1 MLSKYAVARQNW
13 PMTCAIAAPSPASAQ
28 AGLRMARA
36 GGTAADAAVAAM
48 VVAMSSEPGI
58 VSPLGGGFVAV
69 WPRGGEP
76 EVIDGNVEMPGRGL
90 PQERLG
96 SGLRK
101 ITTSYGGGVTM
112 YAGHGSVATPGAFA
126 ALGEAHRR
134 HGRLPWSD
142 VLAPAIEV
150 TTAGYRLG
158 ASAASYLAITGTTL
172 FAWDQE
178 TARLLLDEHGA
189 PHVAGHV
196 IRDHA
201 LSASLQQVAQRGAEE
216 LYVGEIGRAIAADCA
231 AREGLITGADLTA
244 YQAVVR
250 PALTSRLGSWAL
262 ATNPPPSIGGPLLT
276 VMLAELMAREG
287 RTWADVIEIQEHVLR
302 YRHHV
307 HDFSEDLEEDGYTVL
322 DLVASEGLRG
332 LALPPSTAESTAH
345 VSVVDDEGMACAITA
360 SSGYGSGA
368 TVPGTG
374 LMLNNCLGE
383 PELNRRGVH
392 VLPSGTR
399 LASNMAPTVARNPD
413 GATLAIGS
421 PGADRITT
429 ALMQVLTRY
438 CLMGVPL
445 GEAIDR
451 PRLHVK
457 VVEDEGAQLEYEQ
470 DEELAVAV
478 AAADLPATV
487 HPALSM
493 YFGGVAAALLDGAGQ
508 LAAAGDPR
516 REAATAVG

>member
-1 MLSKYAVARQNW
+1 
-13 PMTCAIAAPSPASAQ
+13 MTCAIAAPSPASAQ
-28 AGLRMARA
+28 AGVQISRA
-36 GGTAADAAVAAM
+36 GGSAVDAAVGAM
-48 VVAMSSEPGI
+48 VVAMSTEPGI

-69 WPRGGEP
+69 WPLGGHP

-96 SGLRK
+96 TGLRK

-126 ALGEAHRR
+126 ALGKAHSR

-150 TTAGYRLG
+150 TRAGYRLG
-158 ASAASYLAITGTTL
+158 RSAASYLAITGTTL
-172 FAWDQE
+172 FAWDPQ
-178 TARLLLDEHGA
+178 TAALLLDEHGA
-189 PHVAGHV
+189 PRLAGQL

-201 LSASLQQVAQRGAEE
+201 LSASLQRVAERGAQE

-231 AREGLITGADLTA
+231 AREGLITAADLTA

-250 PALTSRLGSWAL
+250 PALTSQLGSWTL

-276 VMLAELMAREG
+276 VMLAELMARDG
-287 RTWADVIEIQEHVLR
+287 RTWSDVIEIQEHVLR
-302 YRHHV
+302 YRHQV
-307 HDFSEDLEEDGYTVL
+307 HDFSDDLEEDGYTVL
-322 DLVASEGLRG
+322 DLVASQGLRG
-332 LALPPSTAESTAH
+332 LAVPPPGSPATAH
-345 VSVVDDEGMACAITA
+345 VSVVDDAGMACAITA

-399 LASNMAPTVARNPD
+399 LASNMAPTVARSPEA
-413 GATLAIGS
+413 GLLAIGS

-429 ALMQVLTRY
+429 ALMQVLARY

-445 GEAIDR
+445 AEAIDR
-451 PRLHVK
+451 PRLHIK
-457 VVEDEGAQLEYEQ
+457 VAEGEGARLEYEL
-470 DEELAVAV
+470 DDELA
-478 AAADLPATV
+478 AAAAAAGLETTV
-487 HPALSM
+487 HPARSM
-493 YFGGVAAALLDGAGQ
+493 YFGGVAAALRTTDGA
-508 LAAAGDPR
+508 LAAAADPR

>member
-1 MLSKYAVARQNW
+1 
-13 PMTCAIAAPSPASAQ
+13 MTCAIAAPSPASAQ
-28 AGLRMARA
+28 AGVQTARA
-36 GGTAADAAVAAM
+36 GGSAVDAAVAAM
-48 VVAMSSEPGI
+48 VVAMSTEPGI

-69 WPRGGEP
+69 WPSGSDP

-90 PQERLG
+90 PMERLG
-96 SGLRK
+96 TGLRK

-112 YAGHGSVATPGAFA
+112 YAGHGSVATPGSFA

-134 HGRLPWSD
+134 HGRLPWAD

-150 TTAGYRLG
+150 TRAGYRLG
-158 ASAASYLAITGTTL
+158 TSAASYLAITGTTL
-172 FAWDQE
+172 FAWDRE
-178 TARLLLDEHGA
+178 TAAFLLDHNGV
-189 PHVAGHV
+189 PHVAGQL

-201 LSASLQQVAQRGAEE
+201 LSATLALVAARGVEE
-216 LYVGEIGRAIAADCA
+216 LYVGETGRAIAADCT
-231 AREGLITGADLTA
+231 AREGLVTAADLTA
-244 YQAVVR
+244 YRAVVR
-250 PALTSRLGSWAL
+250 PALTSGLGAWAL

-276 VMLAELMAREG
+276 VMLAELLARDG

-307 HDFSEDLEEDGYTVL
+307 HDFSEDLEEDGYTLL
-322 DLVASEGLRG
+322 DLVASQGLRA
-332 LALPPSTAESTAH
+332 LALPPPTAPSTAH
-345 VSVVDDEGMACAITA
+345 VSVVDDAGMACAITA

-399 LASNMAPTVARNPD
+399 LASNMAPTVARSGD
-413 GATLAIGS
+413 GSVLAIGS

-429 ALMQVLTRY
+429 ALMQVLARY
-438 CLMGVPL
+438 CLMGIPL
-445 GEAIDR
+445 AEAIDR

-457 VVEDEGAQLEYEQ
+457 VVEGEGARLEYEQ
-470 DEELAVAV
+470 DDELA
-478 AAADLPATV
+478 AAAAASHLEATV
-487 HPALSM
+487 HPARSM
-493 YFGGVAAALLDGAGQ
+493 YFGGVAAALRGGDGRARRRRGP
-508 LAAAGDPR
+508 AAGGRDRSRLTAAPQPR
-516 REAATAVG
+516 E